1 MDGLR
6 NVWFRPRDQKG
17 VAPDRR
23 DTCIPQR
30 SVTPPARASRLD
42 ERRDRDPREDDS
54 GRRRNEP
61 VHGVGD
67 DHGPSPLRKG
77 PLTATVGNA
86 MLLISMYV
94 RRILTVSRESAS
106 QTTTAR

>member
-1 MDGLR
+1 VAALLR
-6 NVWFRPRDQKG
+6 LGGRGR
-17 VAPDRR
+17 VAWRR
-23 DTCIPQR
+23 LLGGRLIVLPQR